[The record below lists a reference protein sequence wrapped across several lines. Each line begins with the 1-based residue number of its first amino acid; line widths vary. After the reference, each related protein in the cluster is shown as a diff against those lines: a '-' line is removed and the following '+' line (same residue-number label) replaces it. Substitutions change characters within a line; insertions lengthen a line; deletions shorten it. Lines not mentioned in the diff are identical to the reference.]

1 MCRIFVQNLWWNENE
16 KKISENYQP
25 VQIIAHAPMLVL
37 LGLYFLVPESTRWLL
52 AKGRISEAKR
62 GLLQRAKINKC
73 APIPEELLE
82 GTVTEAKDTQQQV

>member
-1 MCRIFVQNLWWNENE
+1 
-16 KKISENYQP
+16 
-25 VQIIAHAPMLVL
+25 MLVL

-52 AKGRISEAKR
+52 AKGRLSEAKS

-73 APIPEELLE
+73 APIPKELLE

>member
-1 MCRIFVQNLWWNENE
+1 MKWKSKGTF
-16 KKISENYQP
+16 SNYQP
-25 VQIIAHAPMLVL
+25 EQIIAHAPMLVL

-52 AKGRISEAKR
+52 AKGRLSEAKR

>member
-1 MCRIFVQNLWWNENE
+1 
-16 KKISENYQP
+16 
-25 VQIIAHAPMLVL
+25 MLVL

-52 AKGRISEAKR
+52 AKGRISEAKK

-82 GTVTEAKDTQQQV
+82 GTVTEAKDAQQPEVYINYFQIISFLITVN

>member
-1 MCRIFVQNLWWNENE
+1 MKWESKGTF
-16 KKISENYQP
+16 SNYQP
-25 VQIIAHAPMLVL
+25 KQIIAHAPMLVL

-52 AKGRISEAKR
+52 AKGQISEAKR

-82 GTVTEAKDTQQQV
+82 GTVTEAKNTQQV

>member
-1 MCRIFVQNLWWNENE
+1 
-16 KKISENYQP
+16 
-25 VQIIAHAPMLVL
+25 MLVL
-37 LGLYFLVPESTRWLL
+37 LGLYFLIPESTRWLL

-82 GTVTEAKDTQQQV
+82 GTVTEAKDTQQVYMNYYFSLITIEQMKMCSERSSGNR